1 MQNPSQH
8 LHNHPSFSQALAR
21 CQKDVQDFLVDI
33 LKKQKEVPGDL
44 LAAMEVGT
52 LSGGKRL
59 RPFFHLEA
67 VKLLDGAQGPALY
80 VAAALELIHCY
91 SLVHDDLPSMDNAA
105 LRRGKPTV
113 HCLYGPANALLAGNA
128 LLTLAFETLASAPL
142 PAEIRLDL
150 IKCFAR
156 ASGGQG
162 MMAGQFYDLQENV
175 AQDPLIQAY
184 KTQRLKTGALFEA
197 CFESAL
203 ILTSTPTQHPLML
216 YARNIGL
223 AFQILDDLQDRF
235 LSAKEAG
242 KTTGL
247 DESKVTFVSLLGPVE
262 ARNKGTVL
270 LQEAIECLAPFEDK
284 ADILKEGAQ
293 VMIKNFSNIRC

>member
-1 MQNPSQH
+1 MISPSQYPDH
-8 LHNHPSFSQALAR
+8 YPVFFQTLAQSQAEI
-21 CQKDVQDFLVDI
+21 QDFLVDI
-33 LKKQKEVPGDL
+33 LKKQKEVPADL

-67 VKLLDGAQGPALY
+67 VKLLDGPQEPALY

-91 SLVHDDLPSMDNAA
+91 SLVHDDLPSMDNAD

-128 LLTLAFETLASAPL
+128 LLTLAFEVLASAPL

-150 IKCFAR
+150 IKCCAR

-162 MMAGQFYDLQENV
+162 MMAGQYYDLKEEIS
-175 AQDPLIQAY
+175 QDPLGQAY

-203 ILTSTPTQHPLML
+203 ILTHTPTQHPLMI
-216 YARNIGL
+216 YAQNIGL
-223 AFQILDDLQDRF
+223 AFQILDDLKDRF
-235 LSAKEAG
+235 LSAHETG

-247 DESKVTFVSLLGPVE
+247 DERKVTFVSLLGPDD
-262 ARNKGTVL
+262 ARNKGIVL
-270 LQEAIECLAPFEDK
+270 LKDAIECLSSFKHK
-284 ADILKEGAQ
+284 ANLLQEGAQ
-293 VMIKNFSNIRC
+293 IMMQNIENIKI